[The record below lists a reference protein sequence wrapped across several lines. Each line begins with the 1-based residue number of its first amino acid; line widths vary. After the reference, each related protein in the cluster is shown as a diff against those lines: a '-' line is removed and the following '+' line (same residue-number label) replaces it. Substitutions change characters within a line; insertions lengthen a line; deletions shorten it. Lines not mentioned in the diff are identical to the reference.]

1 MLRSSSPEHLPV
13 EVERVPDLRGLI
25 EPVEQVIV
33 PVTRRLKLRD
43 LSRAAPVIRVLAAR
57 DFKVKYKQS
66 LLGPLWVVFQ
76 PLALLVAFLVAF
88 RGLGDVRSSGVPYVV
103 FALAALSAWTFF
115 QAALTNGAA
124 SLISNYS
131 LVRFTPCPRIAFP
144 LAAII
149 SSLPSFA
156 APAIAGI
163 VAAGVTGRLSPRVL
177 LLPMDVIWLLTLSAG
192 AVAILASVAVR
203 YRDVLSALPF
213 LLQLGTFL
221 APVGYSLAGLSPTM
235 RLVVEANP
243 MTGLIEAFRWTVI
256 SGYTPSVGPILF
268 SLVATALLAA
278 VGWRLF
284 TRTEVTMADVI

>member
-115 QAALTNGAA
+115 QA
-124 SLISNYS
+124 
-131 LVRFTPCPRIAFP
+131 
-144 LAAII
+144 
-149 SSLPSFA
+149 
-156 APAIAGI
+156 
-163 VAAGVTGRLSPRVL
+163 L
-177 LLPMDVIWLLTLSAG
+177 L
-192 AVAILASVAVR
+192 
-203 YRDVLSALPF
+203 
-213 LLQLGTFL
+213 
-221 APVGYSLAGLSPTM
+221 
-235 RLVVEANP
+235 
-243 MTGLIEAFRWTVI
+243 
-256 SGYTPSVGPILF
+256 
-268 SLVATALLAA
+268 
-278 VGWRLF
+278 
-284 TRTEVTMADVI
+284 